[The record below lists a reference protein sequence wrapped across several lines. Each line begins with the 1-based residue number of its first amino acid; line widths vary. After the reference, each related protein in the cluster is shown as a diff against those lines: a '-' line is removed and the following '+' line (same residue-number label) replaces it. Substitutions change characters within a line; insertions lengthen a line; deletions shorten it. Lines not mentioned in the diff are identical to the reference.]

1 MALHTLCNLLSMMM
15 TLKMADHR
23 RICIV
28 MNTITWPWSWP
39 WPHQLDSR
47 PWLDVLKLQL
57 HVKTEICTSSYS
69 PNETQTY
76 NTALLLWPWPHD
88 LQIQGWPTCYQ
99 DVPAYQNDVSGS
111 RLSKIR
117 AWKGQTD
124 RHTYRDANQRLQC
137 CVNSYRPREL
147 ISLGGKVTAGMVE
160 SNGSLPPGL
169 WLMSSVDWLPRNQ
182 DQLRVQRL

>member
-1 MALHTLCNLLSMMM
+1 MLHGLGAPCDMWFDFSRPMALHTLCNLLSMMM

-47 PWLDVLKLQL
+47 PWLDVLKMQL

-88 LQIQGWPTCYQ
+88 LMTFKYKDDLHVIKMCLHTKMTFLGQ
-99 DVPAYQNDVSGS
+99 DFQKLEHEKD
-111 RLSKIR
+111 R
-117 AWKGQTD
+117 QTD
-124 RHTYRDANQRLQC
+124 THT
-137 CVNSYRPREL
+137 EML
-147 ISLGGKVTAGMVE
+147 INA
-160 SNGSLPPGL
+160 
-169 WLMSSVDWLPRNQ
+169 
-182 DQLRVQRL
+182 

>member
-1 MALHTLCNLLSMMM
+1 M
-15 TLKMADHR
+15 TLKL
-23 RICIV
+23 
-28 MNTITWPWSWP
+28 TLTPSTWFSTLTRCFEDATARQNWN
-39 WPHQLDSR
+39 LY
-47 PWLDVLKLQL
+47 VKLQPKRDANIQHCIAPVTL
-57 HVKTEICTSSYS
+57 TS
-69 PNETQTY
+69 
-76 NTALLLWPWPHD
+76 WPHD

-147 ISLGGKVTAGMVE
+147 ISLAGKVTAGMVE